1 MRLEGGTNMKILLS
15 PCFSDKKI
23 EYEFNGQV
31 ITASVDGV
39 TDTFDFTDMPDGQAA
54 NINTTLPINPIIEAK
69 KENGELSVVLL
80 HYIGEDATEEELFPK
95 WQVIE

>member
-39 TDTFDFTDMPDGQAA
+39 TDTFDFTDMPDGHLW
-54 NINTTLPINPIIEAK
+54 NVNTTLPINPILEAK
-69 KENGELSVVLL
+69 KEDGELSVILL
-80 HYIGEDATEEELFPK
+80 KYVGEDATERELFPD
-95 WQVIE
+95 WQVIK